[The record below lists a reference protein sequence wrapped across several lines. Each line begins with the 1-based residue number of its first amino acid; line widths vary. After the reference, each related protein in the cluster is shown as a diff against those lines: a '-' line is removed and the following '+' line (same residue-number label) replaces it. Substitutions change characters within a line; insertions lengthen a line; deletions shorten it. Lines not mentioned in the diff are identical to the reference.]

1 MVVFS
6 QGKLDKGEYRKFKI
20 KSVIGAND
28 VAMLGE
34 VFERRF
40 AHQDW
45 QSPDLIIIDG
55 GLGQKNVASM
65 ILNKYNLDIPI
76 VAIAK
81 GPDRKG
87 EKLFFSAP
95 RGYVFPDVEFI
106 KKMRDEAHRFAISYH
121 RKLRSM
127 R

>member
-1 MVVFS
+1 
-6 QGKLDKGEYRKFKI
+6 
-20 KSVIGAND
+20 
-28 VAMLGE
+28 MLGE

-40 AHQDW
+40 AHQEW
-45 QSPDLIIIDG
+45 QLPYLIIIDG
-55 GLGQKNVASM
+55 GLGQKNVASI
-65 ILNKYNLDIPI
+65 ILKKYNLDIPI

-87 EKLFFSAP
+87 EKLFFSAS

-121 RKLRSM
+121 RKLRSAKK
-127 R
+127 